1 MNSEINIYVFDG
13 NQEIYEKIF
22 PKEVDYLKEEFGIIQ
37 RMIIFI
43 FITKK
48 IISKSFY
55 KKYSKCNMVRL

>member
-48 IISKSFY
+48 IISKSF
-55 KKYSKCNMVRL
+55 